1 MENTLSISLRYSI
14 SFFALK
20 ASNVVPAAVVT
31 SLRMQ
36 MLDSMLMWHEFAA
49 KAQLYKRS
57 FKRLPLELTT
67 RLETR
72 GRYHHFQA
80 LLALAIA
87 ILTVELASTLHLFH
101 LPM

>member
-14 SFFALK
+14 SFLALK

-49 KAQLYKRS
+49 KA
-57 FKRLPLELTT
+57 
-67 RLETR
+67 
-72 GRYHHFQA
+72 
-80 LLALAIA
+80 
-87 ILTVELASTLHLFH
+87 
-101 LPM
+101 